1 MKIVLFRD
9 GRKGTAV
16 SIPGDRV
23 TAELTELLGG
33 EISFRAFGRTLE
45 LVERKD
51 GEEKQLPIRYA
62 LHQLGREPEPIAG
75 DCAVAAA
82 RPDGKLRD
90 VSLRELD
97 AALTYVRT
105 VGDER

>member
-9 GRKGTAV
+9 GRRGTAL

-33 EISFRAFGRTLE
+33 EIAIRSFGQTLE

-51 GEEKQLPIRYA
+51 GEAKRLPIRYA
-62 LHQLGREPEPIAG
+62 LHQLGRDAEPIAG
-75 DCAVAAA
+75 DCAVMAS
-82 RPDGKLRD
+82 RPDGRLRD
-90 VSLRELD
+90 ISIRELD
-97 AALTYVRT
+97 AALTYVRP
-105 VGDER
+105 VEDGR